1 MAGIGM
7 APVLPE
13 PRQDSESD
21 AMSTLPDPRGPL
33 TFADSARSSS
43 TSLQPSDHSNEV
55 TSLSNKLIR
64 AINHQTDL
72 DDNLV
77 ETRHELDEAR
87 QRVKQLEAAA
97 AEHDALVASGELIR
111 RTEVERQKVNL
122 MNSLAYEQKQR
133 GAMEK
138 DKRGMEQELEA
149 LTTALFEEANQMVAA
164 ARREREAAD
173 RRSDQLRAQ
182 LNETEL
188 LLATHQEQ
196 LAQLKIV
203 MHQMSVDREES
214 DLRTASLTA
223 PSTPVLQMLETMHQ
237 DDDAQH
243 PPLTTAEMEIY
254 APAPPTS
261 FTHLLHPILRT
272 DLQAY
277 DDFHAILSLPRRS
290 SPSSRV
296 PSGSFGSLNVTNLTN
311 LATKDHQHAPN
322 RFPSSG
328 STSSLSNS
336 ASYASSPTTPSST
349 NSSICSRDNPLC
361 AAALKETRFYKR
373 ALTEDIEPTLRL
385 DTAPGLSWLV
395 RRTVVNSMTEGSLV
409 IEPMPAAIKYN
420 IFACSLCG
428 ESRKGDE
435 YARTHRFRTSENDN
449 AQRYPLCSFCLNRM
463 RASCDFLTFLRML
476 KDGLWKADDEEA
488 EIQAYEESV
497 RLRERMFWARIGG
510 GVVPT
515 LPRVRDSPRTSAEEA
530 PDFSGKAHQHDGPVH
545 NNQPMLSIPGRSRG
559 RSDPMEGSTATNQ
572 DHTKITTDEGAV
584 EVAEKLEKELHG
596 SLKEEPQGL
605 GIENPRVLSK
615 RHAAKDS
622 VTMPGSFE

>member
-13 PRQDSESD
+13 PRQDSDSD

-97 AEHDALVASGELIR
+97 AEHDALVASGDLIR
-111 RTEVERQKVNL
+111 RTEVERQKVDL
-122 MNSLAYEQKQR
+122 MNNLAYEQKQR

-164 ARREREAAD
+164 ARREREATD

-214 DLRTASLTA
+214 DL
-223 PSTPVLQMLETMHQ
+223 H
-237 DDDAQH
+237 
-243 PPLTTAEMEIY
+243 
-254 APAPPTS
+254 
-261 FTHLLHPILRT
+261 
-272 DLQAY
+272 LQAY

-395 RRTVVNSMTEGSLV
+395 RRTVVNSMTEGNLV

-530 PDFSGKAHQHDGPVH
+530 PDFSVIAHQHDGPVH
-545 NNQPMLSIPGRSRG
+545 NNQPMLSIPGRPRG
-559 RSDPMEGSTATNQ
+559 RSDPMEGSTATHQ
-572 DHTKITTDEGAV
+572 DRTKITTDEGAV
-584 EVAEKLEKELHG
+584 EVAEKLEKELHD

-605 GIENPRVLSK
+605 GIGNPRVLSK